1 MIGSF
6 RHKALQRYFET
17 ADGRGLPQEQLKRLR
32 LILTALHAAKDV
44 GDLTTVPG
52 WRLHRLKGDWM
63 GYWSISVSGNWR
75 IVFRFENERALDL
88 DLVDYH

>member
-1 MIGSF
+1 VIGSF

-17 ADGRGLPQEQLKRLR
+17 ADGRGLPQQQLKRLR
-32 LILTALHAAKDV
+32 LILTALHAARGV
-44 GDLTTVPG
+44 EDLSTVPG
-52 WRLHRLKGDWM
+52 WRLHRLKGDRR

-75 IVFRFENERALDL
+75 IVLRFESETVLDV